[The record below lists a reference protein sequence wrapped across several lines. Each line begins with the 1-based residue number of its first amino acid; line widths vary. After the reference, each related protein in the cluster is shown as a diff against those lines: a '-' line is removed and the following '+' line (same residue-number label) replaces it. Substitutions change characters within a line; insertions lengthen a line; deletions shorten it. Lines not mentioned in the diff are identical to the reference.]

1 MLFRTLRT
9 AEKTS
14 PAPRGFSPKQ
24 GGIVANLPERV
35 QSGVS
40 RVCSI
45 GGCRKQLCCF
55 STGPKNRLRR
65 GTSRLPSSL
74 QLRVTPPHAVR
85 ARPDG
90 TCPARAAA
98 ALTATALRA
107 TVIVYVPPMPRR
119 RTRVVSDADHQL
131 FPHGGPAETEQGEV
145 IMSPLSE
152 KIWFDGKMVPEDEA
166 KVSVLSHALHY
177 GTAVFEGIRA
187 YRSPD
192 GTSAIFRLPDH
203 VKRLFNS
210 AKILGLH
217 IPHSEETITAA
228 VIDTLKANKLDE
240 GYIRPLSF
248 VGDGGLGVY
257 PGNNP
262 VRTIIAAWSWGAYLG
277 PEALENGIRVKTS
290 SFTRHHVNA
299 MMSKA
304 KAAGNYVNSVLAKV
318 EVKAD
323 GYDEA
328 LMLDTNGFVS
338 EATGENMFI
347 VRRGVIK
354 TTPLTSILEG
364 ITRDSVMTLA
374 RDLGYEV
381 QEQLFTRDEVY
392 CADEAF
398 FSGTAAEVTPIRE
411 VDGRVIGA
419 GKAGPVAKALQA
431 AFFKAAKGQD
441 PAYGHWLTTYTL

>member
-1 MLFRTLRT
+1 M
-9 AEKTS
+9 S
-14 PAPRGFSPKQ
+14 FS
-24 GGIVANLPERV
+24 E
-35 QSGVS
+35 
-40 RVCSI
+40 
-45 GGCRKQLCCF
+45 
-55 STGPKNRLRR
+55 
-65 GTSRLPSSL
+65 
-74 QLRVTPPHAVR
+74 AV
-85 ARPDG
+85 
-90 TCPARAAA
+90 
-98 ALTATALRA
+98 
-107 TVIVYVPPMPRR
+107 
-119 RTRVVSDADHQL
+119 HQV
-131 FPHGGPAETEQGEV
+131 FPHGGPTETEQGEV

-152 KIWFDGKMVPEDEA
+152 KIWFDGKMVPENEA

-177 GTAVFEGIRA
+177 GTSVFEGIRA
-187 YRSPD
+187 YRGPD

-347 VRRGVIK
+347 VRRGIIK

-441 PAYGHWLTTYTL
+441 PSYGHWLTTYTL